1 MLNKINDSK
10 MRLERKL
17 YDQPLA
23 ELIPL
28 QPLECYCGISGGE
41 YHGNP
46 NPDDGRYDDDSD

>member
-1 MLNKINDSK
+1 

-17 YDQPLA
+17 YDRPLA

-41 YHGNP
+41 YHCTP
-46 NPDDGRYDDDSD
+46 EEEYDPDSD